1 MKKFYSLYYSVKCK
15 NESKI
20 VIIKS
25 NNLSLNK
32 INSQTSALLNS
43 IRLSPSK
50 EVINKIL
57 KFADS

>member
-1 MKKFYSLYYSVKCK
+1 MNKLYTIFCSVESE

-20 VIIKS
+20 VIINS
-25 NNLSLNK
+25 NKLSLNK
-32 INSQTSALLNS
+32 IYKKTSKLLNS

-57 KFADS
+57 EHIDS